1 MHSIYFNTH
10 HHYRMNF
17 SSKYLEK
24 AVEEISG
31 LPGIGKKTALRLA
44 LHLLRQ
50 DEKDVSMLAQSLIAL
65 KEKVN
70 QCNNCGN
77 LSDTHI
83 CEICANPARNEMLI
97 CVVEDIRDVM
107 AIENTGQ
114 FRGLYHV
121 LGGVISPMD
130 GIGPSELNIDSLIL
144 RVSQKQPQEII
155 FGLGTTMEGE
165 TTTFYLY
172 KKLAGFDIKLSAIA
186 RGIAVGDQL
195 EYADEVTLARSI
207 ANRVPYESS
216 ISQNQNS

>member
-1 MHSIYFNTH
+1 
-10 HHYRMNF
+10 MNF

-70 QCNNCGN
+70 QCSTCGN
-77 LSDTHI
+77 LSDANI
-83 CEICANPARNEMLI
+83 CEICANPARNEELI

-130 GIGPSELNIDSLIL
+130 GIGPSELNIDSLLI
-144 RVSQKQPQEII
+144 RVSEKQPREII

-216 ISQNQNS
+216 LSQNQNQ

>member
-1 MHSIYFNTH
+1 
-10 HHYRMNF
+10 MNF

-24 AVEEISG
+24 AVEEISH

-50 DEKDVSMLAQSLIAL
+50 DEKDVNALAQSMVAL

-70 QCNNCGN
+70 QCKNCGN
-77 LSDTHI
+77 LSDNPI
-83 CEICANPARNEMLI
+83 CEICANPNRNDLLI

-114 FRGLYHV
+114 FKGLYHV

-130 GIGPSELNIDSLIL
+130 GVGPSLLNIDSLIS
-144 RVSQKQPQEII
+144 RVQEKQPQEII
-155 FGLGTTMEGE
+155 FGLSTTMEGE

-172 KKLAGFDIKLSAIA
+172 RKLADFEVKLSAIA

-207 ANRVPYESS
+207 VNRVPYEGS
-216 ISQNQNS
+216 ISQNQNP

>member
-1 MHSIYFNTH
+1 
-10 HHYRMNF
+10 MNF

-24 AVEEISG
+24 AVEEISS

-50 DEKDVSMLAQSLIAL
+50 DEKDVTILAQSLIAL

-70 QCNNCGN
+70 QCQNCGN
-77 LSDTHI
+77 LSDHTL
-83 CEICANPARNEMLI
+83 CEICANPARNEKVI

-114 FRGLYHV
+114 YKGLYHV

-130 GIGPSELNIDSLIL
+130 GIGPSELNIDALIS
-144 RVSQKQPQEII
+144 RVREKAPEEII
-155 FGLGTTMEGE
+155 FGLSTTMEGE

-172 KKLAGFDIKLSAIA
+172 KKLAGVDVKLSAIA

-207 ANRVPYESS
+207 TNRVPYESS
-216 ISQNQNS
+216 LSQNQNS

>member
-1 MHSIYFNTH
+1 
-10 HHYRMNF
+10 MNF
-17 SSKYLEK
+17 SSRYLEK
-24 AVEEISG
+24 AVEEISN

-44 LHLLRQ
+44 LHLLRK
-50 DEKDVSMLAQSLIAL
+50 DEDEVGALAQSLVDL

-70 QCNNCGN
+70 QCRKCGN
-77 LSDTHI
+77 LSDSNL
-83 CEICANPARNEMLI
+83 CEICANPSRQDHLI

-114 FRGLYHV
+114 YKGLYHV

-130 GIGPSELNIDSLIL
+130 GIGPSELNIESLIT
-144 RVSQKQPQEII
+144 RVKDSTPQEII

-207 ANRVPYESS
+207 TNRVPYESS
-216 ISQNQNS
+216 LSQN

>member
-1 MHSIYFNTH
+1 
-10 HHYRMNF
+10 MNF

-24 AVEEISG
+24 AVEEISN

-50 DEKDVSMLAQSLIAL
+50 DEDAVGALSEALLAL
-65 KEKVN
+65 KHKVN
-70 QCNNCGN
+70 ECQKCGN
-77 LSDTHI
+77 LSDYNI
-83 CEICANPARNEMLI
+83 CEICSNPSRNEELI
-97 CVVEDIRDVM
+97 CVVEDVRDVM

-114 FRGLYHV
+114 YRGLYHV
-121 LGGVISPMD
+121 LGGVISPME
-130 GIGPSELNIDSLIL
+130 GIGPAELNIASLIS
-144 RVSQKQPQEII
+144 RVEQTPPKEII

-172 KKLAGFDIKLSAIA
+172 KKLAGFDITLSAIA

-207 ANRVPYESS
+207 TNRVPYENS
-216 ISQNQNS
+216 INQNQNSRA

>member
-1 MHSIYFNTH
+1 
-10 HHYRMNF
+10 MNF
-17 SSKYLEK
+17 SSKHLEK
-24 AVEEISG
+24 AVEEISN

-50 DEKDVSMLAQSLIAL
+50 DEKDVAVLAQSLIAL

-70 QCNNCGN
+70 QCHRCGN
-77 LSDTHI
+77 LSDSNL
-83 CEICANPARNEMLI
+83 CEICVNPVRNDMII

-114 FRGLYHV
+114 YKGLYHV

-130 GIGPSELNIDSLIL
+130 GIGPSELNIESLIS
-144 RVSQKQPQEII
+144 RVREKAPEEII
-155 FGLGTTMEGE
+155 FGLSTTMEGE

-172 KKLAGFDIKLSAIA
+172 KKLAGVDVKLSAIA

-207 ANRVPYESS
+207 TNRVPYENSLH
-216 ISQNQNS
+216 NQQ

>member
-1 MHSIYFNTH
+1 
-10 HHYRMNF
+10 MNF
-17 SSKYLEK
+17 SSKHLEK
-24 AVEEISG
+24 AVEEISN

-50 DEKDVSMLAQSLIAL
+50 DEKDVAILAQSLIAL

-70 QCNNCGN
+70 QCHRCGN
-77 LSDTHI
+77 LSDSNL
-83 CEICANPARNEMLI
+83 CEICANPVRNDMLI

-114 FRGLYHV
+114 YKGLYHV

-130 GIGPSELNIDSLIL
+130 GIGPSELNIESLIS
-144 RVSQKQPQEII
+144 RVKEKAPEEII
-155 FGLGTTMEGE
+155 FGLSTTMEGE

-172 KKLAGFDIKLSAIA
+172 KKLAGVDVKLSAIA

-207 ANRVPYESS
+207 TNRVPYENSLH
-216 ISQNQNS
+216 NQQ